1 MQDSKLLFSCQRSAR
16 DLVKNRNHIEY
27 ETKLYSAREEMRNG
41 FDESVLEQLLRQA
54 FYYK

>member
-1 MQDSKLLFSCQRSAR
+1 MHDRKLLYSRQRSAR
-16 DLVKNRNHIEY
+16 DLVKSRNHIEY

-41 FDESVLEQLLRQA
+41 FDQSVLEELLRQA

>member
-1 MQDSKLLFSCQRSAR
+1 MQDKNLIRLRQRSACNI
-16 DLVKNRNHIEY
+16 VKSRHPIEY

-41 FDESVLEQLLRQA
+41 FDQSVLEELLRQA